1 MRRKTGQGRGGF
13 VSSQVD
19 EQGNV
24 GCEEEEVVAVEEEEE
39 VEVDAEVKA
48 QR

>member
-24 GCEEEEVVAVEEEEE
+24 GCEEEEVVAVEEE